1 MDSAREFSK
10 QLKCNMRDYFAQ
22 WHPQEIWKFSLL
34 NLVKTFKVKRP
45 NILWPKL
52 VDISDG
58 HSQNT
63 IQQEKLT

>member
-63 IQQEKLT
+63 KQQEKLT

>member
-1 MDSAREFSK
+1 
-10 QLKCNMRDYFAQ
+10 MRDYFAQ
-22 WHPQEIWKFSLL
+22 WDPQEIWKFSLL

-63 IQQEKLT
+63 KQQEKLT